1 MGAGDKDSIRSP
13 LVLPRPIYYKNMSQ
27 ITKPFALVHAGEAEL
42 GLLVFM
48 LLSCLVYCKCRLQCK
63 HLKHYNHNKLYLY
76 KNYRRSIVGYLHGRQ
91 KI

>member
-1 MGAGDKDSIRSP
+1 MGAGDEDSIRSP

-48 LLSCLVYCKCRLQCK
+48 LMDNLVFQ
-63 HLKHYNHNKLYLY
+63 H
-76 KNYRRSIVGYLHGRQ
+76 IW
-91 KI
+91 